1 MERAGVPDRRLSP
14 PTPRAS
20 SRRLRLDGSL
30 GRHRLMTA
38 LPGTPEGWSPASPA
52 GSRPAATPPSSAR
65 GLRPPQQTWALSL
78 SAGPPRGLD
87 RSPGQGGL
95 PARRPTFLGALWPRE
110 PRPRGSSPHLLSS
123 LRPAFPAQTAVR
135 LRSPAELQATQDY
148 NLLWRQKHRSENFK
162 NRRCLTKGRGW
173 HSRAAATGNAL
184 RCRTCGSCESRLC
197 SGRETS
203 PSECDCR
210 LPEVHGLSARPPPEA
225 RDPPQ
230 EDGCALPRA
239 PARAACC
246 GPAAPGS
253 AGEGMR
259 ACRRSPPVPFPDLKL
274 QSQMK
279 EKAQDFKGKSPFNF
293 LAEAVASKAAQL
305 SRT

>member
-1 MERAGVPDRRLSP
+1 METAGVPDRRLSP
-14 PTPRAS
+14 PTPGAS
-20 SRRLRLDGSL
+20 SRRLRFDGSL

-95 PARRPTFLGALWPRE
+95 SARRPTFLGPCGRASRRPVAPAPIYSALCGLLSP
-110 PRPRGSSPHLLSS
+110 PRPLCGFGLL
-123 LRPAFPAQTAVR
+123 
-135 LRSPAELQATQDY
+135 AELQATQDY
-148 NLLWRQKHRSENFK
+148 NLLWRQKHRPENFK
-162 NRRCLTKGRGW
+162 NRRCLTKRRGW

-203 PSECDCR
+203 SSECDCR
-210 LPEVHGLSARPPPEA
+210 LPEAPRAQRPP
-225 RDPPQ
+225 
-230 EDGCALPRA
+230 
-239 PARAACC
+239 AA
-246 GPAAPGS
+246 G
-253 AGEGMR
+253 R
-259 ACRRSPPVPFPDLKL
+259 TRSPPGRRLRPAPGACPRRVLWTSCARPRWRGD
-274 QSQMK
+274 
-279 EKAQDFKGKSPFNF
+279 ACV
-293 LAEAVASKAAQL
+293 LAKPSCPI
-305 SRT
+305 S